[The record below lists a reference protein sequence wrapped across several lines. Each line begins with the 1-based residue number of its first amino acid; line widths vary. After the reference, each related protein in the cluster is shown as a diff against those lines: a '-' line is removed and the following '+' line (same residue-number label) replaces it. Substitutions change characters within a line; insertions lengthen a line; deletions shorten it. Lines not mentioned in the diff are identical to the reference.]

1 MLVKPHDFTYKT
13 FVKERW
19 NGKTILSVFQK
30 EFRDRAACYYE
41 DAVSRGSILVNGLT
55 CSTSTILSMNDIIE
69 HRIHRHEPAI
79 PHFGPIKWVSANLS
93 TKNENH
99 QLSNVNL
106 DHLILI
112 DKPSGI
118 PVHPTGRY
126 FHNTITE
133 ILKFQEGFS
142 HLSNINRLDRPTSGL
157 LLIATDKQ
165 TAKKLHKLMEKRT
178 IQKEYLAMVDGE
190 FPLSHSIDTSD
201 NTWIASEGEWISC
214 THPILTIEHKLG
226 LCGVSDKGK
235 PCKTLFK
242 RLKISS
248 SGNTSRSLVLCKPL
262 TGRTHQIRVHLQHL
276 GFPIVN
282 DLLYGDPIWHKMT
295 IEKKESGIKSWVQ
308 DDLYKI
314 AQYLLQRLLPETFA
328 DDIKQVKN
336 RFSDSIKKCDSASLP
351 DWFDMECEECQR
363 QWLRT
368 KDRPDIPLIM
378 PIDGSERS
386 AHGIMLHAFK
396 YHTDD
401 WEFQV
406 SIPEWAS

>member
-1 MLVKPHDFTYKT
+1 MLVKPHHFTYRT

-30 EFRDRAACYYE
+30 EFRDRASCYYE
-41 DAVSRGSILVNGLT
+41 DAVSNGHILVNGSP
-55 CSTSTILSMNDIIE
+55 CSTFTILAMNDIIE

-79 PHFGPIKWVSANLS
+79 PYFGPIKWFSANLS
-93 TKNENH
+93 TKNENS
-99 QLSNVNL
+99 QLNDINL
-106 DHLILI
+106 DHLVLV

-142 HLSNINRLDRPTSGL
+142 HLSNINRLDKPTSGL

-165 TAKKLHKLMEKRT
+165 TAKKLHRLMEKRT
-178 IQKEYLAMVDGE
+178 IQKEYLAMVNGE
-190 FPLSHSIDTSD
+190 FPLSHFIDNSD
-201 NTWIASEGEWISC
+201 NTWVTSEGEWISC
-214 THPILTIEHKLG
+214 THPILTVEHKLG
-226 LCGVSDKGK
+226 LCGVSDNGK

-242 RLKISS
+242 RLKICTVE
-248 SGNTSRSLVLCKPL
+248 NVSRSLVLCKPL

-282 DLLYGDPIWHKMT
+282 DLLYSDPIWCKISM
-295 IEKKESGIKSWVQ
+295 EKKESCSKSLIQ

-328 DDIKQVKN
+328 DDIKQVKS
-336 RFSDSIKKCDSASLP
+336 RFSDSIKKESTSMP
-351 DWFDMECEECQR
+351 DWFDKNCEECQR

-368 KDRPDIPLIM
+368 RDQPHIPLII
-378 PIDGSERS
+378 PIDESERS

-396 YHTDD
+396 YHTDE

-406 SIPEWAS
+406 PIPEWASQ